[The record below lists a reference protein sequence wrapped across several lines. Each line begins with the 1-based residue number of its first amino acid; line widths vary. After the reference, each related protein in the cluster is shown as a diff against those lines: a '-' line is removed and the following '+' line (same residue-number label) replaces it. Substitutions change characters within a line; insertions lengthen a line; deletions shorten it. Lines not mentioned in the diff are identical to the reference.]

1 MGDVALHRRAA
12 DLAARVEA
20 FARAL
25 QATGVPEET
34 SVELLSSVSAA
45 VLQALSLE
53 LLIEPDGL
61 AAQPYS

>member
-25 QATGVPEET
+25 HASGVPEDT
-34 SVELLSSVSAA
+34 STELLSSVSAA

-53 LLIEPDGL
+53 LLVERDEL
-61 AAQPYS
+61 AP

>member
-1 MGDVALHRRAA
+1 MTDDLLQRHAD

-25 QATGVPEET
+25 RET
-34 SVELLSSVSAA
+34 EVSDDTSAELLSSVSAA

-53 LLIEPDGL
+53 LLLE
-61 AAQPYS
+61 

>member
-1 MGDVALHRRAA
+1 MGEVALQRRAA

-25 QATGVPEET
+25 QECGVPEEA
-34 SVELLSSVSAA
+34 SAELLSRVSAA

-53 LLIEPDGL
+53 LLVETDEL
-61 AAQPYS
+61 AA

>member
-1 MGDVALHRRAA
+1 MGDVALQRRAG

-25 QATGVPEET
+25 HASGVPEET
-34 SVELLSSVSAA
+34 SVELLSGVSAA

-53 LLIEPDGL
+53 LLVENRDEL
-61 AAQPYS
+61 AA

>member
-25 QATGVPEET
+25 HASGVPEDT
-34 SVELLSSVSAA
+34 SMELLSSVSAA

-53 LLIEPDGL
+53 VLVERDEL
-61 AAQPYS
+61 AA

>member
-12 DLAARVEA
+12 DLAVRVEA

-25 QATGVPEET
+25 HASGVPEDT
-34 SVELLSSVSAA
+34 SMELLSSVSAA

-53 LLIEPDGL
+53 LLVERDEL
-61 AAQPYS
+61 AP

>member
-25 QATGVPEET
+25 QASGVPEDT
-34 SVELLSSVSAA
+34 SMELLSSVSTA

-53 LLIEPDGL
+53 LLVERDEL
-61 AAQPYS
+61 AAYLS

>member
-1 MGDVALHRRAA
+1 MGDVALERRAA

-25 QATGVPEET
+25 QESGVPEEA

-53 LLIEPDGL
+53 LLVENGEL
-61 AAQPYS
+61 AA

>member
-1 MGDVALHRRAA
+1 MPDHHLQRRAA

-20 FARAL
+20 FAQTLRES
-25 QATGVPEET
+25 GVPEET

-53 LLIEPDGL
+53 LLVEE
-61 AAQPYS
+61 A

>member
-1 MGDVALHRRAA
+1 MGDVALQRRAA

-25 QATGVPEET
+25 DASGVPEDT
-34 SVELLSSVSAA
+34 SVELLASVSAA

-53 LLIEPDGL
+53 LLVE
-61 AAQPYS
+61 QT

>member
-1 MGDVALHRRAA
+1 VGDVPLQRRAA

-25 QATGVPEET
+25 HENGVPEET
-34 SVELLSSVSAA
+34 SAELLSRVSAA

-53 LLIEPDGL
+53 LLVEQPDEL
-61 AAQPYS
+61 AA